1 MIAIPFTGM
10 IDKTLARMIDD
21 TLPAWRKLLRFG
33 PATMLEVRVNRAHL
47 MCHPICID
55 APSIA

>member
-1 MIAIPFTGM
+1 M
-10 IDKTLARMIDD
+10 IDKTLAGMIDE
-21 TLPAWRKLLRFG
+21 TLLPWRKLLRFG
-33 PATMLEVRVNRAHL
+33 LAKMLEVRVNRAHL

>member
-1 MIAIPFTGM
+1 M
-10 IDKTLARMIDD
+10 IDKTLARMIDE

-33 PATMLEVRVNRAHL
+33 PAKMLEVRVNRAHL